1 MTDFRFPVEAGH
13 IMMFARALGETNPIY
28 SDPDVAALSEFGKIL
43 APPTFVQA
51 GAQFN
56 PAYPL
61 RPRPGRP
68 WFSPA
73 KPAADAGNQPSESA
87 TRRRSGGLH
96 AEQHFEYHR
105 PVLAGDTLLVT
116 ARPGDRWTKDGR
128 RGGSLEFSESITEY
142 RDAEGLIVVTAR
154 GVSVKTERP
163 MAKGD

>member
-68 WFSPA
+68 WFASG
-73 KPAADAGNQPSESA
+73 KPATEVDNQPSE
-87 TRRRSGGLH
+87 RS
-96 AEQHFEYHR
+96 
-105 PVLAGDTLLVT
+105 T
-116 ARPGDRWTKDGR
+116 
-128 RGGSLEFSESITEY
+128 
-142 RDAEGLIVVTAR
+142 
-154 GVSVKTERP
+154 
-163 MAKGD
+163 